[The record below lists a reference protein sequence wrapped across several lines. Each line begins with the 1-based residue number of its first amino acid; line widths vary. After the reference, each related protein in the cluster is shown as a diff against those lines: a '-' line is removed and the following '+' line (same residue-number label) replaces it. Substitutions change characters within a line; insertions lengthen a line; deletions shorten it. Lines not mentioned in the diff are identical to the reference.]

1 MNRFTWLLKTL
12 SKATMKRL
20 KFIMNGSSNL
30 PTVINIRQTTTCWQH
45 SSVGLV
51 PYLQIAI
58 ATIKQNTLFKHKEFV
73 ITYEAT
79 MADAKEYQKLLEL

>member
-1 MNRFTWLLKTL
+1 
-12 SKATMKRL
+12 
-20 KFIMNGSSNL
+20 
-30 PTVINIRQTTTCWQH
+30 
-45 SSVGLV
+45 
-51 PYLQIAI
+51 LQIAI